1 MKLAQLTRTDHAD
14 LRIDP
19 ARAAASA
26 ATVHLVP
33 LVADEIRTV
42 ARQFPVFLA
51 KDGETG
57 AFYPAALMGLEPHE
71 NLFWNGSTID
81 ADVLPLN
88 LLRLPFF
95 VGGEGAEAV
104 ICIDTES
111 PAIDPAGP
119 CPIVTA
125 EGGESDYFR
134 SVQAILG
141 RLVQGQEPTR
151 RLVDVMLEHKVVREF
166 KLDLAFHDGST
177 SLLTG
182 LYGIDEVALDRARDG
197 IADFADLM
205 IMAAMC
211 LSQDHVGALVRRRNA
226 RLAAQAD
233 WFTPG
238 A

>member
-1 MKLAQLTRTDHAD
+1 MNLVQLTRSDHAG

-19 ARAAASA
+19 AKAAASA
-26 ATVHLVP
+26 AAIHLVP
-33 LVADEIRTV
+33 LVADEIRKV
-42 ARQFPVFLA
+42 AGQFPVFLA

-57 AFYPAALMGLEPHE
+57 QFYPAALMGLEPQE
-71 NLFWNGSTID
+71 NLFWNGTALE

-95 VGGEGAEAV
+95 IGGEGEEAV
-104 ICIDTES
+104 ICVDMAS

-119 CPIVTA
+119 CPIVT
-125 EGGESDYFR
+125 EDGRESDYFR
-134 SVQAILG
+134 AVQAMLG
-141 RLVQGQEPTR
+141 RLAQGRDATR
-151 RLVDVMLEHKVVREF
+151 RFVDLALEHQVVREM

-182 LYGIDEVALDRARDG
+182 LYGVDEVALGRARSA

-205 IMAAMC
+205 ILAAMC
-211 LSQDHVGALVRRRNA
+211 LSLDHVAGLVRRKNA
-226 RLAAQAD
+226 RLAAQAA